1 MITPRILAA
10 TVVAVALA
18 AGTAALSRIP
28 FTPDRDARAALRISW
43 RARGERVEH
52 CRRLSESE
60 LETIPVHMRQP
71 TVCEGGSATYQLRV
85 VVDGTL
91 RLDALVRGSG
101 ARGDRPMYVFHELSL
116 PPGDHDVRVTMALY
130 DSSGAA
136 RSRPGDDD
144 RKHRSDSEEHGRPL
158 APDSSREQGS
168 AHGDEH
174 TREELEARDERAVR
188 DAARDLEH
196 AGAEETVP
204 RTLELTERIHLRPRT
219 MALVT
224 YLPERRQLA
233 LLTQ

>member
-116 PPGDHDVRVTMALY
+116 PPGDHDVRVTNCIN
-130 DSSGAA
+130 
-136 RSRPGDDD
+136 RPMG
-144 RKHRSDSEEHGRPL
+144 L
-158 APDSSREQGS
+158 
-168 AHGDEH
+168 
-174 TREELEARDERAVR
+174 
-188 DAARDLEH
+188 
-196 AGAEETVP
+196 
-204 RTLELTERIHLRPRT
+204 
-219 MALVT
+219 
-224 YLPERRQLA
+224 RRQ
-233 LLTQ
+233 